1 MLWFTERESYG
12 YDRLCK
18 SLNLPGV
25 DFSLR
30 DNGED
35 LKLAKGG
42 CWKGPSILPREISLS
57 SFFWTSPEFWVAVK
71 AFLLVRGHSGPSK
84 SSLNPF
90 KNPSVRYSASWYPSS
105 NLHSLSG
112 CIGLG
117 LFVTVAGTFMGGVSA
132 VAYVACVFVLTGRST
147 ADRFG
152 GYGRRNSNHVGSQ
165 SASGWWIF
173 GRSLLLWNETTA
185 YLCACRPVSLGR
197 DVLCAMNNVWLPGLV
212 CSVYHSFSNHHLL
225 SWFVARCCCM
235 RVWR

>member
-1 MLWFTERESYG
+1 MSLNASLMSVLAMNVLGECCCTSLIASVIDAYCTVESAFEMLWFTERESSG

-30 DNGED
+30 DNGDD

-90 KNPSVRYSASWYPSS
+90 KNPSVRYSAWYPSS

-112 CIGLG
+112 CIGLD
-117 LFVTVAGTFMGGVSA
+117 LFVTGAGTFIGGVSA
-132 VAYVACVFVLTGRST
+132 VAYVACV
-147 ADRFG
+147 
-152 GYGRRNSNHVGSQ
+152 
-165 SASGWWIF
+165 
-173 GRSLLLWNETTA
+173 
-185 YLCACRPVSLGR
+185 
-197 DVLCAMNNVWLPGLV
+197 
-212 CSVYHSFSNHHLL
+212 
-225 SWFVARCCCM
+225 
-235 RVWR
+235 